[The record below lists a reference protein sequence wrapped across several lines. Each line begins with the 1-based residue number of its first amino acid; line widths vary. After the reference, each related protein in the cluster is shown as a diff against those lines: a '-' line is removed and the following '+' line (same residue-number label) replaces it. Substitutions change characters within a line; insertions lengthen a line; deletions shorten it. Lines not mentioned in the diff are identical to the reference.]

1 MDIETFFHRIRGD
14 IINLTRR
21 ELTDLNSA
29 RVQMTTWIRFI
40 KDDDRVELAFNSRMT
55 DAHQGSDLDAIVDG
69 MIAHMNTQVENAVPL
84 NNRFRFNE
92 VLFLDI
98 NYHRLNLTRD
108 SSYLPLP
115 DWIARKKA
123 IINPQNDER

>member
-1 MDIETFFHRIRGD
+1 
-14 IINLTRR
+14 
-21 ELTDLNSA
+21 
-29 RVQMTTWIRFI
+29 
-40 KDDDRVELAFNSRMT
+40 MT
-55 DAHQGSDLDAIVDG
+55 DAHQGSDLDATVDG
-69 MIAHMNTQVENAVPL
+69 MIAHLNTQVENAVPL

-115 DWIARKKA
+115 DWIAKKKA
-123 IINPQNDER
+123 IINPQNDE